1 MLNIV
6 DISKARNYELA
17 SALLEKMYNKL
28 DKVPENKKRDII
40 LSRKR
45 KFQALLLLDYMIE
58 NGHVEGKI
66 NKEVYDMYAY
76 CAKELGLQVMNK
88 YDLPKLL
95 SDFFNFTT
103 VPKRFG
109 DKIERVY
116 VKKEQNEPKPVQAN
130 EQPKPYSVIGI
141 EKWKAASADE
151 KMQIVKEV
159 CSEGITVSYDDYE
172 MMLKFMVEQGEK
184 Q

>member
-58 NGHVEGKI
+58 NGHVEGKT
-66 NKEVYDMYAY
+66 NTEVYDMYAY
-76 CAKELGLQVMNK
+76 CAKELGLQVMTK
-88 YDLPKLL
+88 YDLSKFL

-109 DKIERVY
+109 DKLERVY
-116 VKKEQNEPKPVQAN
+116 IRKKHK
-130 EQPKPYSVIGI
+130 QPKPYSVIGI